1 MILHSALPRKA
12 LTTELKKFAIKV
24 RGLINSLRKTFQ
36 NTIWTK
42 GKNLKMIAK
51 QFLILMSCIMIT
63 QCNHGKCNIE
73 DRVRLALRTMN
84 HQTVPQVVDCVV
96 GSGPC
101 DSTGSWIRN
110 HARQAVCGRR
120 CGSNCSCT
128 EVQIRL
134 IVRKMKSQ
142 FHSDWSRVEQAY
154 RGRC

>member
-1 MILHSALPRKA
+1 MKLY
-12 LTTELKKFAIKV
+12 
-24 RGLINSLRKTFQ
+24 LI
-36 NTIWTK
+36 
-42 GKNLKMIAK
+42 
-51 QFLILMSCIMIT
+51 FLSFIVIT